1 MVNYNGDLV
10 DFEDAK
16 ITPNNRA
23 LKYGDSV
30 FETIKLVNG
39 KLIFWEAHYFRLM
52 ASMRMLRMK
61 IPMSFTL
68 EFLENEI
75 LKTAKVTN
83 SNNNLRIRL
92 TIIRKD
98 GGFYLPLTNEVD
110 YLIEYQEIN
119 FVNKSTY
126 KVDLYK
132 DFYVYSG
139 HLSTIKTNN
148 KIIHTIA
155 SIYARENEL
164 DNCIL
169 LNERKGVVEATNASL
184 FLVKGLVIKT
194 PPLTEGCLRGIA
206 REKVKSIIESTN
218 DFTLEETVISPFEIQ
233 KADEVFLTNS
243 IIGVQPI
250 TNYRKKEFS
259 TEIGKKIAANFN
271 ILEITSK

>member
-10 DFEDAK
+10 AFEDAK
-16 ITPNNRA
+16 ITPINRA

-30 FETIKLVNG
+30 FETLKLVNG

-92 TIIRKD
+92 TITRKD

-110 YLIEYQEIN
+110 YLIESQEIN

-194 PPLTEGCLRGIA
+194 PPLTEGCLKGIA
-206 REKVKSIIESTN
+206 REKVKSIIESTK
-218 DFTLEETVISPFEIQ
+218 DFTLEESVISPFEIQ

-243 IIGVQPI
+243 ILGVQPI

-271 ILEITSK
+271 ILELTSK

>member
-75 LKTAKVTN
+75 LKTAKATN

-110 YLIEYQEIN
+110 YLIESQEIN
-119 FVNKSTY
+119 FVNKSIY

-139 HLSTIKTNN
+139 HLSTVKTNN
-148 KIIHTIA
+148 KMIHTIA
-155 SIYARENEL
+155 SIYAKENEL

-206 REKVKSIIESTN
+206 REKVKSIIESTK

>member
-75 LKTAKVTN
+75 LKTAKATN

-110 YLIEYQEIN
+110 YLIESQEIN
-119 FVNKSTY
+119 FVNKSIY

-139 HLSTIKTNN
+139 HLSTVKTNN
-148 KIIHTIA
+148 KMIHTIA
-155 SIYARENEL
+155 SIYAKENEL

-194 PPLTEGCLRGIA
+194 PPLTEGCLKGIA
-206 REKVKSIIESTN
+206 REKVKNIIESTK

-243 IIGVQPI
+243 ILGVQPI

-271 ILEITSK
+271 ILELTSK

>member
-10 DFEDAK
+10 AFEDAK
-16 ITPNNRA
+16 ITPINRA

-30 FETIKLVNG
+30 FETLKLVNG

-75 LKTAKVTN
+75 LKTAKVSN

-92 TIIRKD
+92 TITRKD

-110 YLIEYQEIN
+110 YLIESQEIN

-184 FLVKGLVIKT
+184 FLVRGLVIKT
-194 PPLTEGCLRGIA
+194 PPLTEGCLKGIA
-206 REKVKSIIESTN
+206 REKVKSIIESAK

-271 ILEITSK
+271 ILELTSK